1 MRLPHVLESLLRIE
15 EASLAAFT
23 SLLNTDTAT
32 SSKPSVYGKCAFF
45 RSEKLMHRVLTNAR
59 LEVVISSTKD
69 SFSKL
74 KPVPLKHSRFDF
86 VANMGND
93 DTMILS
99 KARGMI
105 NFFYLIFLLC
115 LSMDTASPIFCPK
128 CNKGSN

>member
-59 LEVVISSTKD
+59 HEVVISSTKD

-105 NFFYLIFLLC
+105 NFFYLIFFFFFFVLIHGYGFSHFL
-115 LSMDTASPIFCPK
+115 PK
-128 CNKGSN
+128 MQ